1 MKVRIYQIIPE
12 LDVNHLMFRDLQTI
26 ISRSSGKLP
35 EAIYACVY
43 EGELDA
49 KQLEDVF
56 YILNCAFPQD
66 YHARSL
72 SVSDVVEVLYSDTD
86 SSFYFCNSF
95 GFQPFPFDKTSTQKN
110 QEEKK

>member
-1 MKVRIYQIIPE
+1 MKVRIYQIVPE

-26 ISRSSGKLP
+26 LSKSNGKIP
-35 EAIYACVY
+35 EAIYECVY
-43 EGELDA
+43 EGELEA

-72 SVSDVVEVLYSDTD
+72 SVSDIVEMVKSDND
-86 SSFYFCNSF
+86 SSFYFCDSF
-95 GFQPFPFDKTSTQKN
+95 GFQLFPFDKTAIHKN
-110 QEEKK
+110 QED